1 MSIKTEISG
10 IEIGDHT
17 SVKVVGVVNLSQQS
31 FYKQSITTKPDEV
44 SRKVEKF
51 IEEGAHI
58 IDIGARSTAPGTR
71 SISVEEELN
80 RLLPSLKIIL
90 NNFDIPI
97 SVDTQYASIAEK
109 SLKIGA
115 TIINDVS
122 GFRTDPDIMKTIVD
136 YDAKTIIM
144 ATKEKPGDCIGIDN
158 IIYELDKSIG
168 DIENLGLRPDKIII
182 DPGIGK
188 WIPEKIY
195 TYNLEIID
203 KLSEFRVLNKPILVA
218 ISRKSFIG
226 DVLGYPDPKDRLMG
240 TLACTSIAIY
250 NGAHMVRT
258 HDVKETLDIIKMSRA
273 FRKYSKKLK

>member
-1 MSIKTEISG
+1 MCIKTEISG
-10 IEIGDHT
+10 IEIGDHS
-17 SVKVVGVVNLSQQS
+17 SVKVVGVVNLSRQS
-31 FYKQSITTKPDEV
+31 FYKQSVTTKPDDV

-51 IEEGAHI
+51 IEEGAHF
-58 IDIGARSTAPGTR
+58 IDIGARSTAPGTKP
-71 SISVEEELN
+71 ISVEEELN
-80 RLLPSLKIIL
+80 RLIPSLKNLL

-109 SLKIGA
+109 SLKMGA

-122 GFRTDPDIMKTIVD
+122 GFRTDPNIMKTIVD
-136 YDAKTIIM
+136 HDASTIIM
-144 ATKEKPGDCIGIDN
+144 ASKEKPGDCMGINN
-158 IIYELDKSIG
+158 IISELDKSIG
-168 DIENLGLRPDKIII
+168 DIENLGLSPNNIII

-203 KLSEFRVLNKPILVA
+203 ELSEFRVLNKPILVA

-226 DVLGYPDPKDRLMG
+226 DILGYPDPKDRLMG
-240 TLACTSIAIY
+240 SLACTSIAVY

-258 HDVKETLDIIKMSRA
+258 HDVKETLDIIKMSHA
-273 FRKYSKKLK
+273 FRKYRY